1 MHLHNPCL
9 VLIPDTSL
17 TVSEAA
23 LVASGRRSGS
33 TSLLVEY
40 IREEFPNIKIEP
52 VGRRSWNDAGGEL
65 LYSFYG
71 Y

>member
-9 VLIPDTSL
+9 VLVPDTSL
-17 TVSEAA
+17 TASDAA
-23 LVASGRRSGS
+23 LAESGRRSSS

-52 VGRRSWNDAGGEL
+52 VGRRFWNDAVGEP
-65 LYSFYG
+65 F
-71 Y
+71 

>member
-17 TVSEAA
+17 TASDAAA
-23 LVASGRRSGS
+23 LAASERRSGS
-33 TSLLVEY
+33 ASLLVEY

-52 VGRRSWNDAGGEL
+52 VGRRSWNDAGGEPL
-65 LYSFYG
+65 
-71 Y
+71 

>member
-17 TVSEAA
+17 SASDAA
-23 LVASGRRSGS
+23 FVTSGGRSKS

-52 VGRRSWNDAGGEL
+52 VGRRYWNDAGGEPL
-65 LYSFYG
+65 
-71 Y
+71 